1 MEKFKDSR
9 ESVSETTSEI
19 FKTWL
24 KLRGKEL
31 FFLAIS
37 LVNLRYEVYDLL
49 AQEKALGEKFDCY
62 LDSLESRVQELW
74 NSVEEKKIS
83 SEINLPSL
91 KELPDFDLILKD
103 VTGTLKFTA
112 EEIFSLQ
119 REIGLIQSRLL
130 QIVAL
135 EELSKSF

>member
-1 MEKFKDSR
+1 M
-9 ESVSETTSEI
+9 
-19 FKTWL
+19 
-24 KLRGKEL
+24 
-31 FFLAIS
+31 AIS

-62 LDSLESRVQELW
+62 LDSLESKVQELW